1 MSTPNKNEEAI
12 TRVKHLIYNSSDA
25 VVQTGAIDTLAIFG
39 ESAIDAI
46 NEGIGLS
53 SISDGVMEH
62 GLKTIEYIKENS
74 CKFLLLPFSNSIC
87 AKIY

>member
-12 TRVKHLIYNSSDA
+12 TRVKHLVYSSSDA
-25 VVQTGAIDTLAIFG
+25 VVQTGAIDTLATFG

-46 NEGIGLS
+46 NEIISLS
-53 SISDGVMEH
+53 SISDGVKEH

-74 CKFLLLPFSNSIC
+74 S
-87 AKIY
+87 

>member
-1 MSTPNKNEEAI
+1 MSTPNKNEVI
-12 TRVKHLIYNSSDA
+12 MRVKHLIYNSSDA
-25 VVQTGAIDTLAIFG
+25 VVQTGAIDTIAIFG

-53 SISDGVMEH
+53 SISDGVKEH

-74 CKFLLLPFSNSIC
+74 C
-87 AKIY
+87 